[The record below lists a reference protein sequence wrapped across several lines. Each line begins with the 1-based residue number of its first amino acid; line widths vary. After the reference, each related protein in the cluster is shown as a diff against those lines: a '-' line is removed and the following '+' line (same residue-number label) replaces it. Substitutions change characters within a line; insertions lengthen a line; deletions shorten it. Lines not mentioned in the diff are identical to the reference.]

1 MISSKRN
8 IKLLWKKKLLSQQI
22 TQNATPPALVFTTM
36 EMWYVFISFL
46 HQQAIHLIEEMDQD
60 GDGQISEAE
69 VLKNQDTF
77 LNSEVTDYGR
87 QLHVSHDEL

>member
-1 MISSKRN
+1 ME
-8 IKLLWKKKLLSQQI
+8 KKI
-22 TQNATPPALVFTTM
+22 ALTTDDPKCNTSGSCFHHHG
-36 EMWYVFISFL
+36 YVFISFL

>member
-1 MISSKRN
+1 
-8 IKLLWKKKLLSQQI
+8 
-22 TQNATPPALVFTTM
+22 M
-36 EMWYVFISFL
+36 EVWYVFISFL